1 MTYQDKFVVEVK
13 VNGRI
18 LRVKGGAV
26 YLPFGS
32 EYTLYLKNLNSRR
45 ASVNVSIDGE
55 DALDNHSLIL
65 DANSSTELQGFLR
78 GNVARNSFKFINKTK
93 QIAEHRGDKADDG
106 LIRIEFA
113 FEKPRPEPWIKETIK
128 EVHHYYG
135 SPINYTYYNTPDWNT
150 CDSQQ
155 YGSSAGDGPP
165 VAMASSGP
173 PVSEN
178 ETDLSSNIKARTL
191 TRQDV
196 NIESNV
202 TMDSL
207 GVETQSVPNAD
218 EGITVKGSEVH
229 QSFGYSMIGALE
241 DHQVMIIQL
250 KGLTGETN
258 KPIQEAVTV
267 KTKMECPT
275 CGIKSTSSAK
285 YCSNC
290 GTFLE

>member
-1 MTYQDKFVVEVK
+1 MTYQDKFVAEVK

-18 LRVKGGAV
+18 LRIKGGAV

-32 EYTLYLKNLNSRR
+32 EYTLYLKNLNSQR

-55 DALDNHSLIL
+55 DVLDNHSLIL
-65 DANSSTELQGFLR
+65 DENSSTELQGFLR
-78 GNVARNSFKFINKTK
+78 GNVARNRFRFINKTK

-113 FEKPRPEPWIKETIK
+113 FEKPKPEPWIKETIK
-128 EVHHYYG
+128 EIHHYG

-150 CDSQQ
+150 ARNIHKGDDAL
-155 YGSSAGDGPP
+155 YGAASA
-165 VAMASSGP
+165 SGP
-173 PVSEN
+173 
-178 ETDLSSNIKARTL
+178 TGQSSFTMNTKI
-191 TRQDV
+191 D
-196 NIESNV
+196 ESTV
-202 TMDSL
+202 VCDSL

-229 QSFGYSMIGALE
+229 QSFRYASMGDIGE
-241 DHQVMIIQL
+241 STVIIINL

-267 KTKMECPT
+267 KTKVECPT
-275 CGIKSTSSAK
+275 CGSKSSSAAK
-285 YCSNC
+285 YCANC

>member
-1 MTYQDKFVVEVK
+1 MTYQDKFVAEVK

-18 LRVKGGAV
+18 LRVKDGAV

-45 ASVNVSIDGE
+45 ASINVSIDGE

-78 GNVARNSFKFINKTK
+78 GNVARNRFRFINKTK

-113 FEKPRPEPWIKETIK
+113 FEKPRPEPWIKDTIK
-128 EVHHYYG
+128 EVKEIHHHHHNE
-135 SPINYTYYNTPDWNT
+135 PIQWTYYNTSDWNT
-150 CDSQQ
+150 SRGIDK
-155 YGSSAGDGPP
+155 GAT
-165 VAMASSGP
+165 SGP
-173 PVSEN
+173 VGQS
-178 ETDLSSNIKARTL
+178 TFTMSNSA
-191 TRQDV
+191 DM
-196 NIESNV
+196 SNV
-202 TMDSL
+202 VCDSL

-218 EGITVKGSEVH
+218 EGITVKGSEIH
-229 QSFGYSMIGALE
+229 QSFRYATMGDLE
-241 DHQVMIIQL
+241 ESTVIVINL

-267 KTKMECPT
+267 KTKVTCPT
-275 CGIKSTSSAK
+275 CGSKSSSAAK
-285 YCSNC
+285 YCAKC